1 MPKNR
6 LTIFLNLPHL
16 RTNKDNLSLL
26 SGVYAE
32 PRLGDTGRRQE
43 TRFSIR

>member
-16 RTNKDNLSLL
+16 RTNKNNLSFVVRSLC
-26 SGVYAE
+26 
-32 PRLGDTGRRQE
+32 
-43 TRFSIR
+43 